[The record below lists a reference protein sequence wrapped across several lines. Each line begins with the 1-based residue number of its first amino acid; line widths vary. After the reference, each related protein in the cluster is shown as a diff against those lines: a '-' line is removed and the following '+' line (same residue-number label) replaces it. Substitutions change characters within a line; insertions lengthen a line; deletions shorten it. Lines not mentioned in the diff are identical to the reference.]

1 MNSLS
6 DMAALYDEWATAHEA
21 TAKDILACLDSF
33 AVGIRENQRWRADWL
48 TADAAELRA
57 RAAQLREVNRRVRCT
72 TGPTNVS
79 MSTRR
84 RTSRPGE
91 LVMPAMRPVTTISSY
106 T

>member
-79 MSTRR
+79 DVNKKAYVSAR
-84 RTSRPGE
+84 
-91 LVMPAMRPVTTISSY
+91 
-106 T
+106 